1 MAIALL
7 TGAVVFVAT
16 LTRQLGIPKSHTL
29 WAEDGAVFMRCAYFD
44 PAPLSC
50 LLQPY
55 AGYVHVIPRLG
66 ALTASFAS
74 PAELSVAVGVLAA
87 LMAAFAALVTCR
99 AIYEATGSIA
109 AGLLGGGALALVYQA
124 GREVGG
130 EMANAHLT
138 YFVASVVV
146 ITTGWLGRPVGRL
159 DLALVALYGLSSA
172 FAPLLVPLAIV
183 TALLRASRWR
193 AIIAIVVVAA
203 LLQVTVA
210 VLMPRAE
217 APREVGSLVAY
228 LDGYLDVIRSG
239 PFGGLR
245 VPSDRLVAVGIAVV
259 LAVLAACWLLRD
271 RAPGGGPGRPSPIR
285 AIGVVAACV
294 GAGIVAFIISV
305 FVNGQANP
313 RYAYIPSALAVEA
326 LLIGAAMAAI
336 VPPPDGGLIR
346 RGVRVACLLA
356 VPTASVV
363 LLVGFT
369 RSFFLES
376 RASGGPDYIA
386 GYEAA
391 IPACRDG
398 ATSIIVRIS
407 PFPASSDWFVTIPCD
422 RVER

>member
-1 MAIALL
+1 
-7 TGAVVFVAT
+7 
-16 LTRQLGIPKSHTL
+16 
-29 WAEDGAVFMRCAYFD
+29 
-44 PAPLSC
+44 
-50 LLQPY
+50 
-55 AGYVHVIPRLG
+55 
-66 ALTASFAS
+66 
-74 PAELSVAVGVLAA
+74 
-87 LMAAFAALVTCR
+87 MAAFAALVTCR

-130 EMANAHLT
+130 EIANAHLT

-271 RAPGGGPGRPSPIR
+271 RAPGGGPGPARSVPS
-285 AIGVVAACV
+285 V
-294 GAGIVAFIISV
+294 S
-305 FVNGQANP
+305 
-313 RYAYIPSALAVEA
+313 SW
-326 LLIGAAMAAI
+326 
-336 VPPPDGGLIR
+336 
-346 RGVRVACLLA
+346 
-356 VPTASVV
+356 
-363 LLVGFT
+363 
-369 RSFFLES
+369 
-376 RASGGPDYIA
+376 
-386 GYEAA
+386 
-391 IPACRDG
+391 
-398 ATSIIVRIS
+398 
-407 PFPASSDWFVTIPCD
+407 PASAPGSGVHHLCLRQRSGQPTLRVHPQRLGGRGLAHRCGDGRDRAATGRRPDPSWRPRRLSACGSDGQRPAPRGLHPLVLP
-422 RVER
+422 RVPRVRRTGLHRRL